1 MDRGLYIAAS
11 GMLAEQTRQDQLA
24 NDLANAST
32 PGYKPDRS
40 AQESFGRMLLQNR
53 ANGQAIGPLDMG
65 ARIVT
70 TRTDLAAAPLQE
82 TGNDLDI
89 AVDGEGFLAVA
100 TPAGTRY
107 TRDGQLVV
115 DPSGGLATATG
126 FKLLDDRGRPIPV
139 GNANDLVIG
148 GDGTISRK
156 GKTIAR
162 IGLVSLTNPVKQG
175 DTLFTGAAG
184 PRPAQ
189 SAIRQGALEGSGV
202 NPASAMVE
210 MITSLRSFQSDQK
223 AIQTIDETLQK
234 GIEAGG
240 A

>member
-11 GMLAEQTRQDQLA
+11 GMLAEQTRQDQIA

-40 AQESFGRMLLQNR
+40 AQESFGQMLLENR
-53 ANGQAIGPLDMG
+53 ASGQVIGSIDLGTAI
-65 ARIVT
+65 AA
-70 TRTDLAAAPLQE
+70 TRTDMTAAPLQQ
-82 TGNDLDI
+82 TGNPLDVAI
-89 AVDGEGFLAVA
+89 DGEGFLAVQ
-100 TPAGTRY
+100 TPAGSRY

-115 DPSGGLATATG
+115 DPTGRLATATG
-126 FKLLDDRGRPIPV
+126 FPVLDDLHRPIVV
-139 GNANDLVIG
+139 GNANDLTIG
-148 GDGTISRK
+148 ADGTITRN

-162 IGLVSLTNPVKQG
+162 IGVVSLSSPVKQG
-175 DTLFTGAAG
+175 DTLFAGIAG

-189 SAIRQGALEGSGV
+189 TAVRQGALEGSGV
-202 NPASAMVE
+202 NATTAMVE
-210 MITSLRSFQSDQK
+210 MITSLRTYESDQK

-234 GIEAGG
+234 GIQAGG